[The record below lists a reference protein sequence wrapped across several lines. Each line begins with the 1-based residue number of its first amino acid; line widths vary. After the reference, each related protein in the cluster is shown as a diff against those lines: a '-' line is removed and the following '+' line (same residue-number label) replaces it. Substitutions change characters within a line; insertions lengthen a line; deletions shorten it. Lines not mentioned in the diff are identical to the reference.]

1 MNLFKMIDEVRI
13 IAMNGLE
20 YASDDH
26 DRRRYERLLELVASS
41 YGQVL
46 EMPAPAVRE
55 RLAAELGHVT
65 PKVGAEG
72 AIINGDGR
80 ILLTRRADD
89 GKWGLPC
96 GWVEPDES
104 PYQAVI
110 REVREETGL
119 SVRPTSLVDAIHTPA
134 GVSGAHAVVSILYLC
149 EVIGGEAVP
158 SPEEVLE
165 LRYWGAAEVPSWH
178 GHHKELAR
186 VALAAHARVRR
197 EGDVC

>member
-1 MNLFKMIDEVRI
+1 MNVLQMIDEVRI

-20 YASDDH
+20 YARDEH

-46 EMPAPAVRE
+46 EMPALAVRE

-72 AIINGDGR
+72 AIIDGEGR

-89 GKWGLPC
+89 GRWGLPC

-119 SVRPTSLVDAIHTPA
+119 TVRPTSLVDAVHTPA
-134 GVSGAHAVVSILYLC
+134 GASGAHAVVSILYLC

-158 SPEEVLE
+158 APEEVLE
-165 LRYWGAAEVPSWH
+165 LRFWEMEEVPSWH
-178 GHHKELAR
+178 GHHKGLAR
-186 VALAAHARVRR
+186 VALAAHAGGRR
-197 EGDVC
+197 EGGVC